1 VGAAGPALSCATAA
15 RDARHAYAVLSG
27 LTSAS
32 GGMVAAA
39 TRSLPE
45 RARAGRNYDDRYAWI
60 RDQCYAGH
68 AGGRRPDEHRL
79 PLPDYPGGTALAG
92 NRVNAQFQLDA
103 LGAALLLFAA
113 ASARP
118 ATPTASAPTSA
129 RSATPTARSCCAGS

>member
-1 VGAAGPALSCATAA
+1 V
-15 RDARHAYAVLSG
+15 RDR
-27 LTSAS
+27 
-32 GGMVAAA
+32 
-39 TRSLPE
+39 
-45 RARAGRNYDDRYAWI
+45 RARRPPRLRGALGPDERERRDGRSGNEVASRARPGGRNYDDRYAWI